1 MATAYFSKRNLQFL
15 LYDVFKAEELT
26 QYEHFSAHDRET
38 FNLVLDSATYI
49 ADTLMHPYFKDVDRN
64 QPELKDGK
72 VTVHPKI
79 REYLNAVGEAGLIG
93 AGFSFEH
100 GGQQLPETINS
111 LVGFIL
117 MAANNGMMYMGLTSG
132 AAHLITS
139 FGSPELS
146 EFYVPNL
153 LAGKWQGTMALTEP
167 QAGSSLSDVTTSAT
181 PQPDG
186 TYKIKGQKVFISAG
200 DHDAADNIIHLML
213 ARIDGAPKGTK
224 GISLF
229 VVPKYRPGVDSPG
242 VDSPTDDGAFVDND
256 VTSTGVYH
264 KMGQKGV
271 PAMHLTMGS
280 NDNTVGYLVGE
291 PHHGL
296 PYMFQMMNEA
306 RIGVGMTAAA
316 IATAAY
322 YEALQY
328 AKERPQSRRLNE
340 KNHLDAPQTPII
352 NHPDVRRMLLFQK
365 AITEGSLSLLVEASK
380 LFDLSQ
386 VAEGEE
392 KENAFLLLDL
402 LMPVAKSYPSE
413 MGVQSVS
420 QSLQTFGGYG
430 FTEDFPVEQ
439 LYRDIR
445 ITPIYE
451 GTTGIQAQDLL
462 GRKMTMKGGKAPQLL
477 FAEMGKTIAEASTYD
492 DLKPYA
498 DLLTAE
504 LKRTQDVVMTLMPYA
519 MNGETERY
527 LSDATLFLEL
537 FGIVVIAWQW
547 MKQAIVAKQALVTQN
562 PQGDELAFYEGKI
575 HTMKFFFHYEVPKTL
590 GLAKRLKDPEVL
602 TIVTEKEFAL

>member
-1 MATAYFSKRNLQFL
+1 MASTYFSKRNLHFL
-15 LYDVFKAEELT
+15 LHEVFKAEELT
-26 QYEHFSAHDRET
+26 KYDYFSAHDRET

-49 ADTLMHPYFKDVDRN
+49 ADTLMHPYLKDVDRN
-64 QPELKDGK
+64 QPELRNGQ
-72 VTVHPKI
+72 VTVHPKVK
-79 REYLNAVGEAGLIG
+79 EYLKAVGEAGIIG
-93 AGFSFEH
+93 AGFPFEQ
-100 GGQQLPETINS
+100 GGQQLPEMIS
-111 LVGFIL
+111 ACVGFIL
-117 MAANNGMMYMGLTSG
+117 MAANNGMMYIGLTSG
-132 AAHLITS
+132 AAHLVTS
-139 FGSPELS
+139 FGAPELI
-146 EFYVPNL
+146 ETYVPNML
-153 LAGKWQGTMALTEP
+153 NGKWQGTMALTEP

-186 TYKIKGQKVFISAG
+186 TYKIRGQKVFISAG
-200 DHDAADNIIHLML
+200 DHDATDNIIHLML

-229 VVPKYRPGVDSPG
+229 VVPKYRM
-242 VDSPTDDGAFVDND
+242 DGQPND

-280 NDNTVGYLVGE
+280 NDDTIGYIVGE
-291 PHHGL
+291 PHQGL

-322 YEALQY
+322 YAALEY
-328 AKERPQSRRLNE
+328 AKERPQSRRLNQ
-340 KNHLDAPQTPII
+340 KGQLDAPQTAII

-365 AITEGSLSLLVEASK
+365 AVTEGSLSLLIEAAR
-380 LFDLSQ
+380 LYDISQ

-392 KENAFLLLDL
+392 KENASLLLDL

-477 FAEMGKTIAEASTYD
+477 FAEMQRTMAEASTHN
-492 DLKPYA
+492 DLKRYA
-498 DLLTAE
+498 DQLSDE
-504 LKRTQDVVMTLMPYA
+504 ISRVQDVMKSLMPHVVQGD
-519 MNGETERY
+519 MERY
-527 LSDATLFLEL
+527 LSDATLFLEF
-537 FGIVVIAWQW
+537 FGIVVVAWQW
-547 MKQAIVAKQALVTQN
+547 LKQAVVAQETMLTQN
-562 PQGDELAFYEGKI
+562 PQGDELSFYEGKL
-575 HTMKFFFHYEVPKTL
+575 HTMKFYFHYEVPKTL
-590 GLAKRLKDPEVL
+590 GLAVRLKDPEVL
-602 TIVTEKEFAL
+602 TIVTEKELAL

>member
-1 MATAYFSKRNLQFL
+1 MATPYFSKRNLQFL
-15 LYDVFKAEELT
+15 LHEVFKAEELT
-26 QYEHFSAHDRET
+26 KYAYFSAHDQEI

-49 ADTLMHPYFKDVDRN
+49 ADTLMHPHLKEVDKN
-64 QPELKDGK
+64 QPELKNGQ
-72 VTVHPKI
+72 VSVHPKI
-79 REYLNAVGEAGLIG
+79 KEYLKAMGEAGLIG

-100 GGQQLPETINS
+100 GGQQLPEMIS
-111 LVGFIL
+111 SSVGFIL
-117 MAANNGMMYMGLTSG
+117 MAANNGMMYTGLTSG

-139 FGSPELS
+139 FGTPALIEA
-146 EFYVPNL
+146 YVPNL
-153 LAGKWQGTMALTEP
+153 LAGTWQGTMALTEP
-167 QAGSSLSDVTTSAT
+167 QAGSSLSDITTTAT
-181 PQPDG
+181 PLPDG
-186 TYKIKGQKVFISAG
+186 SYKISGQKVFISAG
-200 DHDAADNIIHLML
+200 DHDAVDNIIHLML

-229 VVPKYRPGVDSPG
+229 VVPKYRQNEQGD
-242 VDSPTDDGAFVDND
+242 FVDND
-256 VTSTGVYH
+256 VESTGVYH

-271 PAMHLTMGS
+271 PTMHLTMGS

-291 PHHGL
+291 PHKGL

-306 RIGVGMTAAA
+306 RIGVGMTATA

-322 YEALQY
+322 YAALQY
-328 AKERPQSRRLNE
+328 ARERPQSRRLNE
-340 KNHLDAPQTPII
+340 KSLLDAPQTPII

-365 AITEGSLSLLVEASK
+365 AVTEGSLSLLLEAARLYDISE
-380 LFDLSQ
+380 

-477 FAEMGKTIAEASTYD
+477 IAEMTKTIAEASTHN

-498 DLLTAE
+498 DQLMAE
-504 LKRTQDVVMTLMPYA
+504 LKQLQGVMANLMPHA
-519 MNGETERY
+519 QKGDTERY
-527 LSDATLFLEL
+527 LADATLFLEL
-537 FGIVVIAWQW
+537 FGIVVVAWQW
-547 MKQAIVAKQALVTQN
+547 LKQAVVAKQTLVIQN
-562 PQGDELAFYEGKI
+562 PQGDDLAFYEGKI

-590 GLAKRLKDPEVL
+590 GLAKRLNDTEVL
-602 TIVTEKEFAL
+602 TIVSEKELVL